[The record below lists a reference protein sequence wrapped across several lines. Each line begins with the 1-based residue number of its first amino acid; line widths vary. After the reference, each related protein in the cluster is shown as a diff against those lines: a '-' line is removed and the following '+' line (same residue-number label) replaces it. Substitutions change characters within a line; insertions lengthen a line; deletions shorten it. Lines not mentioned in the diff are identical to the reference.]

1 MSHTGSSGMSCFVQA
16 VLTRDCC
23 LADPWCVTVDTRL
36 RRGCHVVQIWV
47 TGGSG
52 VAGNFLLRG

>member
-1 MSHTGSSGMSCFVQA
+1 MSCFVQA